1 MNKVYVTGIGF
12 ITSIGNSFSDIV
24 NSLVQMK
31 SGIAIHPDLDREDCP
46 VKVAGTIKGFETSK
60 TDPEDWIYPQEYEI
74 RREILRSFSPHVLYA
89 WCAMQQAIKSA
100 GLQTEDIS
108 NPDTGIYTASGG
120 SMGRIYHHLHK
131 MQNHGV
137 MSCNPMGIVASI
149 SGTLS
154 FNFVSALKIRGFSCG
169 QVSACA
175 SSGHSLG
182 FAFDEIRRNRQ
193 KRMFVVGA
201 EDCDFSSIA
210 PFCGMRAL
218 SLNPNPANASKPF
231 DVNRQGFVSTGGGTV
246 LVLESE
252 GEVDRRGVEPYAEI
266 TGWGQGSDGHNVA
279 ISHPEG
285 AGLIDAIRR
294 AIEDSGLSL
303 EDIGYINAHA
313 TGTPIGD
320 LSEIKALRSVFG
332 DLLSTIPVSSTKGI
346 TGHGLSLSSVM
357 EAGFCCASLREG
369 ILPGSANIDT
379 IDPEAENFNI
389 IQETVKDSP
398 DYILSNSSGFG
409 GANVSVIFKRVN

>member
-12 ITSIGNSFSDIV
+12 ITSIGNTSSDILD
-24 NSLVQMK
+24 SLLGMK
-31 SGIAIHPDLDREDCP
+31 SGIDIHPDLERENCP
-46 VKVAGTIKGFETSK
+46 VKVAGTIKGFETSEI
-60 TDPEDWIYPQEYEI
+60 DPEDWIYPQEYQI
-74 RREILRSFSPHVLYA
+74 RRDTIRSFSPHVLYA

-100 GLQTEDIS
+100 GLKSEDIS

-120 SMGRIYHHLHK
+120 SMGRIHHHLQK
-131 MQNHGV
+131 MENHGV

-149 SGTLS
+149 SGTLT

-182 FAFDEIRRNRQ
+182 FAFDEIRRDRQ

-218 SLNPNPANASKPF
+218 SLNPNPAHASKPF
-231 DVNRQGFVSTGGGTV
+231 DANRQGFVSTGGGIV

-252 GEVDRRGVEPYAEI
+252 EEVERRGVRPYAEI
-266 TGWGQGSDGHNVA
+266 AGWGQGSDGHNVA

-285 AGLIDAIRR
+285 AGLIDAIHR
-294 AIEDSGLSL
+294 AIEDSDLGL

-313 TGTPIGD
+313 TGTSIGD
-320 LSEIKALRSVFG
+320 LSEIKAIRSVFG
-332 DLLSTIPVSSTKGI
+332 DLTSTIPVSSTKAI

-357 EAGFCCASLREG
+357 EVGFCCISLREG
-369 ILPGSANIDT
+369 FLPGSANIDK
-379 IDPEAENFNI
+379 IDPEAETLNVI
-389 IQETVKDSP
+389 RETVKDSP

-409 GANVSVIFKRVN
+409 GANVSVVLKRVN